1 MAVLSVSV
9 RFTEVNAMNFRT
21 ATSALIL
28 TVAVVTGLSR
38 DAVAAL
44 RTSLPAIDWK
54 GDYSLVPNGSGF
66 ETKSTWVTVWGSPY
80 NPPTWGAPATIYPFP
95 QGMPGIG
102 FGFVINTFN
111 DYVFVGG
118 PIGNPIDLTNR
129 IGVAA
134 AYVTYDDASPPTDS
148 ALFTTIYGVDLLPG
162 SPADLSM
169 GGFDTSVA
177 YPLLENERIIGPSGN
192 IYNAS
197 TGVLVAVS
205 SLGGLLGPG
214 ADLSI
219 FGGDPNKSVWVFQ
232 TSLPISEFA
241 VPEPSTL
248 SAMVGVAAM
257 SLGRRIGGSRRKG
270 VRSDQE
276 N

>member
-1 MAVLSVSV
+1 MK
-9 RFTEVNAMNFRT
+9 FRS
-21 ATSALIL
+21 ATWALIW
-28 TVAVVTGLSR
+28 TVALVAGLCSES
-38 DAVAAL
+38 VAAL
-44 RTSLPAIDWK
+44 RTSSPAIDWK

-232 TSLPISEFA
+232 TSLPIGEFA
-241 VPEPSTL
+241 VPEPSTM
-248 SAMVGVAAM
+248 SALIGFAAI
-257 SLGRRIGGSRRKG
+257 SLGRRIRKSRRRG
-270 VRSDQE
+270 IGSGLE